1 MKVLKSYQVI
11 LTGVFFM
18 LLTAGSMFGQNFKM
32 DNSSE
37 IIVEGTSNI
46 HDWEMKAT
54 SKQGGATITTEDGK
68 LTGIS
73 KLQVSVPAESLESGK
88 GGMDKNA
95 YKALNTNKHKN
106 IEFKLDEVKKIEANG
121 SNSYKVNGLATLKIS
136 GVSKQVPVEFT
147 AKLNGNKLEINGE
160 ESLNMTNYKIDPP
173 TAMFGTITTGEEVTI
188 KFKSTFS
195 K

>member
-1 MKVLKSYQVI
+1 MKISISYQVL
-11 LTGVFFM
+11 LTGVFLM

-32 DNSSE
+32 NNSSE

-54 SKQGGATITTEDGK
+54 SKKGEATITTENGK
-68 LTGIS
+68 LTGIPN
-73 KLQVSVPAESLESGK
+73 LQVTVAAESLESGK

-95 YKALNTNKHKN
+95 YKALNTDQYKN
-106 IEFKLDEVKKIEANG
+106 IEFKLDEVKKIEAS
-121 SNSYKVNGLATLKIS
+121 SNDTFKVNGVATLKIS
-136 GVSKQVPVEFT
+136 GISKQVPVEFT
-147 AKLNGNKLEINGE
+147 AKLNGDQLEITGE
-160 ESLNMTNYKIDPP
+160 ESINMTHYKVVPP
-173 TAMFGTITTGEEVTI
+173 TAMFGTITTGEDLNI

>member
-46 HDWEMKAT
+46 HDWEMNAT

-73 KLQVSVPAESLESGK
+73 KLQVSIPAESLESGK

-95 YKALNTNKHKN
+95 YKALNTKKYKT
-106 IEFKLDEVKKIEANG
+106 IEFKLDEVKKIESNG
-121 SNSYKVNGLATLKIS
+121 SNSYKVNGMATLKIS

-173 TAMFGTITTGEEVTI
+173 TAMFGTITTGEELTI

>member
-73 KLQVSVPAESLESGK
+73 KLQVSIPAESLESGK

-121 SNSYKVNGLATLKIS
+121 SNSFKVNGLATLKIS

-173 TAMFGTITTGEEVTI
+173 TAMFGTITTGEEVNI

>member
-73 KLQVSVPAESLESGK
+73 KLQVSIPAESLESGK

-106 IEFKLDEVKKIEANG
+106 IEFKLNEVKKIEANG
-121 SNSYKVNGLATLKIS
+121 TNSYKVNGLATLKIS

>member
-11 LTGVFFM
+11 FTGVFFM
-18 LLTAGSMFGQNFKM
+18 LLTTGTMLGQNFRM

-46 HDWEMKAT
+46 HDWELKAA
-54 SKQGGATITTEDGK
+54 SKQGGATITTEDGE

-73 KLQVSVPAESLESGK
+73 KLQVTVPAESLESGK
-88 GGMDKNA
+88 GGMDKNT
-95 YKALNTNKHKN
+95 YKALNTKQHKN

-147 AKLNGNKLEINGE
+147 AKLNGDKLEINGE
-160 ESLNMTNYKIDPP
+160 ESLKMTAYKVDPP
-173 TAMFGTITTGEEVTI
+173 TAMFGTITTGDDITI
-188 KFKSTFS
+188 KFNSTFS

>member
-1 MKVLKSYQVI
+1 MKVLKSYQLI

-18 LLTAGSMFGQNFKM
+18 LLTAGNMVGQNFRM

-46 HDWEMKAT
+46 HDWEMKT
-54 SKQGGATITTEDGK
+54 NSKKGGATIIVEDGK

-73 KLQVSVPAESLESGK
+73 SLQVTVPAESLDSGK

-95 YKALNTNKHKN
+95 YKALNTKEYKN
-106 IEFKLDEVKKIEANG
+106 IEFKLDEVNKIESKGN
-121 SNSYKVNGLATLKIS
+121 NSYKVNGLATLKIS
-136 GVSKQVPVEFT
+136 GVSKQEPVEFIVN
-147 AKLNGNKLEINGE
+147 LNENKLQINGE
-160 ESLNMTNYKIDPP
+160 QNINMTHYKVDPP
-173 TAMFGTITTGEEVTI
+173 TAMFGTITTGEELTI

>member
-73 KLQVSVPAESLESGK
+73 KLQVSIPAESLESGK

-121 SNSYKVNGLATLKIS
+121 SNSFKVNGLATLKIS

>member
-1 MKVLKSYQVI
+1 MKVLKSNQVI

-73 KLQVSVPAESLESGK
+73 KLQVSIPAESLESGK

-121 SNSYKVNGLATLKIS
+121 SNSFKVNGLATLKIS

>member
-1 MKVLKSYQVI
+1 MKVLKSYQLL

-18 LLTAGSMFGQNFKM
+18 LLTAGSMVGQSFKM

-46 HDWEMKAT
+46 HDWEMKAN
-54 SKQGGATITTEDGK
+54 SKTGLVTITTEEGK

-73 KLQVSVPAESLESGK
+73 SLKVTVPAESLDSGK

-95 YKALNTNKHKN
+95 YKALNTNKYKN
-106 IEFKLDEVKKIEANG
+106 IEFQLDEVKNIEAKAAD
-121 SNSYKVNGLATLKIS
+121 SYQVKGLASLKIS
-136 GVSKQVPVEFT
+136 GVTKQVPVEFT
-147 AKLNGNKLEINGE
+147 VKLSGNKLQINGE
-160 ESLNMTNYKIDPP
+160 QNINMTHFKVDPP
-173 TAMFGTITTGEEVTI
+173 TAMFGTITTGEELTI
-188 KFKSTFS
+188 KFKSTFT

>member
-1 MKVLKSYQVI
+1 MKLLKSFQVI
-11 LTGVFFM
+11 LTGIFFM
-18 LLTAGSMFGQNFKM
+18 FLTAGSMFGQNFKM

-37 IIVEGTSNI
+37 IIIEGTSNI

-73 KLQVSVPAESLESGK
+73 KLEVTVPAESLESGK
-88 GGMDKNA
+88 GGMDKNT
-95 YKALNTNKHKN
+95 YKALNTKQHKN
-106 IEFKLDEVKKIEANG
+106 IEFKLDEVKKIETDG
-121 SNSYKVNGLATLKIS
+121 SNSYKVTGLATLKIS
-136 GVSKQVPVEFT
+136 GVSKQVPVEFI
-147 AKLNGNKLEINGE
+147 AKLNGSKLEIQGE
-160 ESLNMTNYKIDPP
+160 ENLKMTEYKVDPP
-173 TAMFGTITTGEEVTI
+173 TAMFGTITTGDQVTI

>member
-54 SKQGGATITTEDGK
+54 SKQGGAIITTEDGK

-73 KLQVSVPAESLESGK
+73 KLQVSIPAESLESGK

-121 SNSYKVNGLATLKIS
+121 TNSYKVNGLATLKIS

>member
-68 LTGIS
+68 LKGIS
-73 KLQVSVPAESLESGK
+73 KLQVSIPAESLESGK

-121 SNSYKVNGLATLKIS
+121 SNSFKVNGLATLKIS

>member
-1 MKVLKSYQVI
+1 
-11 LTGVFFM
+11 
-18 LLTAGSMFGQNFKM
+18 M

-73 KLQVSVPAESLESGK
+73 KLQVSIPAESLESGK

-95 YKALNTNKHKN
+95 YKALNTDKYKN

>member
-1 MKVLKSYQVI
+1 MKVLKSYQLI

-18 LLTAGSMFGQNFKM
+18 LLTAGSMVGQNFRM

-46 HDWEMKAT
+46 HDWEMKAN
-54 SKQGGATITTEDGK
+54 SKKGGATITTEDGK

-73 KLQVSVPAESLESGK
+73 SLQVTVPAESLDSGK

-95 YKALNTNKHKN
+95 YKALNTSEYKN
-106 IEFKLDEVKKIEANG
+106 IEFKLDEVKKIEAQG
-121 SNSYKVNGLATLKIS
+121 SDSYKVNGLATLKIS
-136 GVSKQVPVEFT
+136 GVSKQVPVTFT
-147 AKLNGNKLEINGE
+147 VKLSGNKLQINGE
-160 ESLNMTNYKIDPP
+160 QKINMTHYKVDPP
-173 TAMFGTITTGEEVTI
+173 TAMFGTITTGEDLTI

>member
-73 KLQVSVPAESLESGK
+73 KLQVSIPAESLESGK

-121 SNSYKVNGLATLKIS
+121 TNSYKVNGLATLKIS

>member
-18 LLTAGSMFGQNFKM
+18 LLTAGTMFAQNYRM

-73 KLQVSVPAESLESGK
+73 KLQVTVPAESLESGK
-88 GGMDKNA
+88 SGMDKNA
-95 YKALNTNKHKN
+95 YKALNTGDYKN

-121 SNSYKVNGLATLKIS
+121 SSYNINGLATLKIS
-136 GVSKQVPVEFT
+136 GVTKQVPVAFT
-147 AKLNGNKLEINGE
+147 AKLNGDKLEINGE
-160 ESLNMTNYKIDPP
+160 ENLNMKDYKIDPP
-173 TAMFGTITTGEEVTI
+173 TAMFGTITTGEELTI

>member
-1 MKVLKSYQVI
+1 MKILKSYQVI

-18 LLTAGSMFGQNFKM
+18 LLTAGNMLGQNFRM
-32 DNSSE
+32 DTSSE

-73 KLQVSVPAESLESGK
+73 SLQVTVPAESLESGK
-88 GGMDKNA
+88 GAMDKNT
-95 YKALNTNKHKN
+95 YKALNTKQHKN

-160 ESLNMTNYKIDPP
+160 ESLKMTEYKVDPP
-173 TAMFGTITTGEEVTI
+173 TAMFGTITTGDEVTI

>member
-18 LLTAGSMFGQNFKM
+18 LLTAGNMFGQNFKM

-73 KLQVSVPAESLESGK
+73 KLQVSIPAESLESGK

-95 YKALNTNKHKN
+95 YKALNTDKYKN

>member
-18 LLTAGSMFGQNFKM
+18 LLTAGSMFGQNFRM

-37 IIVEGTSNI
+37 IVVEGTSNI

-73 KLQVSVPAESLESGK
+73 ELQVSVPAESLESGK

-95 YKALNTNKHKN
+95 YKALNTDKYKN

-121 SNSYKVNGLATLKIS
+121 SNSYKINGLATLKIS

>member
-1 MKVLKSYQVI
+1 MRVLKSYQVI

-18 LLTAGSMFGQNFKM
+18 LLTAGSMFGQNFRM
-32 DNSSE
+32 DDSSE

-73 KLQVSVPAESLESGK
+73 SLQVTVPAESLESGK
-88 GGMDKNA
+88 GAMDKNT
-95 YKALNTNKHKN
+95 YKALNTKQHKN
-106 IEFKLDEVKKIEANG
+106 IEFKLDEVKKIEARD
-121 SNSYKVNGLATLKIS
+121 SNSYKVTGLATLQIS

-160 ESLNMTNYKIDPP
+160 ESLNMTHYKVDPP
-173 TAMFGTITTGEEVTI
+173 TAMFGTITTGEDVTI